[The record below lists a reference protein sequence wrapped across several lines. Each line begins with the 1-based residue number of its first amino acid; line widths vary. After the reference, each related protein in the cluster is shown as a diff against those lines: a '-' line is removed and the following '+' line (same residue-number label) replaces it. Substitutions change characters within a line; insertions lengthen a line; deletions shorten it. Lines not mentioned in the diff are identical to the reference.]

1 MLIGIGLGPGNP
13 DLLTLAA
20 IKALKESRKVF
31 VPGKLAEKL
40 VSPYAKARI
49 LDFPMIQDKKELS
62 KLWEKNAGIVAVEAK
77 NKMVSFAVL
86 GDPNVFSTF
95 SHLKRTIEEKYPDIE
110 ITTIPGVSSITA
122 QAARTN
128 TSMDSSFVV
137 SDGSPVNTKII
148 LKSKHPEDVKKTL
161 IEEGFNEF
169 IFARRLF
176 MENELVTGEIPQA
189 GDYFSLMVAK
199 RGKTRINNKNTH
211 KETSKNDK
219 TNKKIIYFVG
229 AGPGNPK
236 YITVRGREL
245 LESADFVMYA
255 GSLVNPVVLNYV
267 HGEKLDS
274 FGMKLEDIAD
284 VLSKKVDEGKNVVRL
299 HSGDPSLYGAI
310 IEQIDC
316 LKKRGIDVEIVP
328 GVTSLFAAAAALKT
342 QLTINGITETLII
355 TRPAG
360 TTLDKDSIRELSRH
374 NATMAIYLGT
384 DKLRKIMQEVEYPEE
399 TPAAVVYHAS
409 WDDELVI
416 LGTVGDIADKVE
428 AERIN
433 RSAMIIIGNVLIPHN
448 FKRSHLYG

>member
-20 IKALKESRKVF
+20 IKALKESRKVY

-40 VSPYAKARI
+40 VSPYAKALI
-49 LDFPMIQDKKELS
+49 LDFPMIKDKKELS
-62 KLWEKNAGIVAVEAK
+62 KLWEKNADIVAVEAK

-95 SHLKRTIEEKYPDIE
+95 SHLKRAIEEKYPDIE

-161 IEEGFNEF
+161 VEEGFDEF

-176 MENELVTGEIPQA
+176 MENEFVTGEIPQA

-199 RGKTRINNKNTH
+199 RGKTRIN
-211 KETSKNDK
+211 
-219 TNKKIIYFVG
+219 NKKIIYFVG

-310 IEQIDC
+310 IEQMDS

-360 TTLDKDSIRELSRH
+360 TTLEKDSIRELSRH

-384 DKLRKIMQEVEYPEE
+384 DKLRKIMQDVEYPEE

-416 LGTVGDIADKVE
+416 LGTVGDIADRVE

-433 RSAMIIIGNVLIPHN
+433 RSAMIIIGNVLTPHN

>member
-1 MLIGIGLGPGNP
+1 
-13 DLLTLAA
+13 
-20 IKALKESRKVF
+20 
-31 VPGKLAEKL
+31 
-40 VSPYAKARI
+40 
-49 LDFPMIQDKKELS
+49 
-62 KLWEKNAGIVAVEAK
+62 
-77 NKMVSFAVL
+77 MVSFAVL

-95 SHLKRTIEEKYPDIE
+95 SHLKRTIEEKYPEIE

-169 IFARRLF
+169 IFAQRLF
-176 MENELVTGEIPQA
+176 MENELVTDEIPQT

-199 RGKTRINNKNTH
+199 RGKIRTNDENNNKSD
-211 KETSKNDK
+211 KKDK
-219 TNKKIIYFVG
+219 TDKKIIYFVG

-284 VLSKKVDEGKNVVRL
+284 VLSKKVDEGKTVVRL

-310 IEQIDC
+310 IEQIDS

-360 TTLDKDSIRELSRH
+360 TTLEKDSIRELSRH

-409 WDDELVI
+409 WEDELVI
-416 LGTVGDIADKVE
+416 LGTVGDIADRVE
-428 AERIN
+428 AEGIN
-433 RSAMIIIGNVLIPHN
+433 RSAMIIIGNVLTPQN
-448 FKRSHLYG
+448 YKRSHLYG

>member
-1 MLIGIGLGPGNP
+1 MLIGVGLGPGNP
-13 DLLTLAA
+13 DLLTLSAV
-20 IKALKESRKVF
+20 KTLKESRKVF
-31 VPGKLAEKL
+31 VPGKLAENL
-40 VSPYAKARI
+40 VAPYAKAQI
-49 LDFPMIQDKKELS
+49 LDFPMIQDKVELS
-62 KLWEKNAGIVAVEAK
+62 KLWDKNASIVASEAK
-77 NKMVSFAVL
+77 NKLVSFAVL

-95 SHLKRTIEEKYPDIE
+95 THLKRTIEKNHPEIE
-110 ITTIPGVSSITA
+110 IMTIPGVSSITA

-128 TSMDSSFVV
+128 TSIDSSFMV
-137 SDGSPVNTKII
+137 SDGSPVETKII
-148 LKSKHPEDVKKTL
+148 LKSKHPQNIKKTL
-161 IEEGFNEF
+161 MDEGFNEF
-169 IFARRLF
+169 IFAERLF
-176 MENELVTGEIPQA
+176 MENELVTDDIPEV

-199 RGKTRINNKNTH
+199 RTKQNKDNRRIVC
-211 KETSKNDK
+211 
-219 TNKKIIYFVG
+219 FVG

-274 FGMKLEDIAD
+274 YGMKLEDIAD
-284 VLSKKVDEGKNVVRL
+284 VLAKKVNEGKTVVRL

-310 IEQIDC
+310 IEQIDS
-316 LKKRGIDVEIVP
+316 LKKRNIDVEIIP

-360 TTLDKDSIRELSRH
+360 TTLPKDSLRELSRH

-384 DKLRKIMQEVEYPEE
+384 DKLRTIMGSVEYPRE

-409 WDDELVI
+409 WEDELVI
-416 LGTVGDIADKVE
+416 TGTVGNIADKVE
-428 AERIN
+428 AQGIE
-433 RSAMIIIGNVLIPHN
+433 RSAMIIIGNVLTPEN
-448 FKRSHLYG
+448 YKRSHLYG

>member
-1 MLIGIGLGPGNP
+1 MLIGVGLGPGNP
-13 DLLTLAA
+13 DLLTLWAV
-20 IKALKESRKVF
+20 KALKESRKVF

-40 VSPYAKARI
+40 VVPYAKAQI
-49 LDFPMIQDKKELS
+49 LDFPMIQDKFELS
-62 KLWEKNAGIVAVEAK
+62 KLWEKNAGIVADEARK
-77 NKMVSFAVL
+77 GPVSFAVL

-95 SHLKRTIEEKYPDIE
+95 SHLKRTIEKNHPEIE
-110 ITTIPGVSSITA
+110 IMTIPGVSSITA

-128 TSMDSSFVV
+128 TSIDSSFVV
-137 SDGSPVNTKII
+137 SDGSPVDTKII
-148 LKSKHPEDVKKTL
+148 LKSKHPQNVKKTL
-161 IEEGFNEF
+161 VDEGFNEF
-169 IFARRLF
+169 IFAERLF
-176 MENELVTGEIPQA
+176 MEYELVTDEIPEV

-199 RGKTRINNKNTH
+199 QTKKNK
-211 KETSKNDK
+211 DDRR
-219 TNKKIIYFVG
+219 IIYFVG

-236 YITVRGREL
+236 YITVKGREL

-267 HGEKLDS
+267 HGEKRDS

-284 VLSKKVDEGKNVVRL
+284 VLTKKVDEGKTVVRL

-310 IEQIDC
+310 IEQIDS
-316 LKKRGIDVEIVP
+316 LKKRNIDVEIIP
-328 GVTSLFAAAAALKT
+328 GVTSLFAAAAAIKT

-360 TTLDKDSIRELSRH
+360 TTLPKDSLRELSRH

-384 DKLRKIMQEVEYPEE
+384 DKLRTIIGSVEYPRE

-409 WDDELVI
+409 WEDELVI

-428 AERIN
+428 AQGIK
-433 RSAMIIIGNVLIPHN
+433 RSAMIIIGNVLTPEN
-448 FKRSHLYG
+448 YRRSHLYG